1 MKHDRMKLIF
11 IGEGE
16 SRAELEEKAR
26 SVPGVEFTGSMPHDE
41 VLKRCAAARAV
52 VSPSV
57 CWETFGLASVEAQ
70 SVGTPSLVSDL
81 GGLPDSVENGRTGF
95 VFHHDDAVSCASAI
109 RRALN
114 MNETAFDQMAS
125 LAKGRSEKV
134 YSEESNYRQLQAIY
148 GNARRVLLVHN
159 YYGSSAPSGENKVFD
174 AERAMLMRHGVVVEA
189 FTRKSDEIRGQGI
202 WGAVKGALSTV
213 GNPFSARSL
222 AKRIAHFKPDVIHFH
237 NTFPLISPLAV
248 RTAHQSG
255 CRVVVTLHNYRPFCA
270 AGVPLRDG
278 RVCSLCL
285 EKRCARDALRY
296 RCYRGS
302 ALATIP
308 LVMNVELYR
317 SRWQKWTDKFIVLSD
332 FQRRELMSCG
342 WPQEKIVIK
351 GNFTE
356 PYDCAIVPAS
366 SRRDE
371 MLYVGRLSREK
382 GVFVLL
388 EAWKRLMQEEGLMQ
402 GV

>member
-16 SRAELEEKAR
+16 ARSELEEKAR

-41 VLKRCAAARAV
+41 VLKRCAEARAV

-95 VFHHDDAVSCASAI
+95 VFHHDDAVSCSSAI

-114 MNETAFDQMAS
+114 MNEAAFDQMAS

-174 AERAMLMRHGVVVEA
+174 AERTMLARHDVMVEA
-189 FTRKSDEIRGQGI
+189 FTRESDEIRGQGI

-222 AKRIAHFKPDVIHFH
+222 AKRIVNFKPDVIHFH

-248 RTAHQSG
+248 RAAHQSG

-285 EKRCARDALRY
+285 DKRCARDALRY

-302 ALATIP
+302 LLATIP
-308 LVMNVELYR
+308 LVMNIALYR
-317 SRWQKWTDKFIVLSD
+317 NHLQKWADKFIVLSD
-332 FQRRELMSCG
+332 FQRKELMSCG

-356 PYDCAIVPAS
+356 PYDCAIVPAVA
-366 SRRDE
+366 RRDE
-371 MLYVGRLSREK
+371 VLYVGRLSREK